1 MKTEANFLI
10 SDVYDYLMENDQ
22 NIGTNFLDEFPA
34 TWVDE
39 EKGIIYLAKNEGIS
53 LFKIKMELTA

>member
-1 MKTEANFLI
+1 MKTKAHFLM

-22 NIGTNFLDEFPA
+22 SIGTNFIDEFPA
-34 TWVDE
+34 TWVDD

-53 LFKIKMELTA
+53 LFKIRMEMTA

>member
-1 MKTEANFLI
+1 M

-22 NIGTNFLDEFPA
+22 NIGTNFIDEFPA
-34 TWVDE
+34 TWVDD

-53 LFKIKMELTA
+53 LFKIRMEVTA